1 MISSTQYS
9 QAMQAASMAKKA
21 GFEMEVSGNRFV
33 LKPNNG
39 IAAILLKDEAMV
51 HYDNL
56 ESAMAFLRG
65 WEAAGRHLAS
75 VAGID
80 VAEVKSRVEQQKVA
94 DTLSGKRRRT
104 MKI

>member
-9 QAMQAASMAKKA
+9 QAMQASSMAKKA
-21 GFEMEVSGNRFV
+21 GFEMEVASNRFV
-33 LKPNNG
+33 LRPNNG

-56 ESAMAFLRG
+56 EGAMAFIRG
-65 WEAAGRHLAS
+65 WDAAARHLAS

-80 VAEVKSRVEQQKVA
+80 ATEIKSRVEQQKVA
-94 DTLSGKRRRT
+94 DTLSGKRKRT
-104 MKI
+104 PKV